1 MVSQNNILR
10 GKFAMKRLL
19 VPALAPLLLLVACE
33 QKTAPPAAPPSET
46 RTVAT
51 PADASA
57 ANFQHDPAV
66 ELTGFYFTE
75 TAVQSGN
82 WKLTSLD
89 IGQPSDFAAWED
101 GKRPENYGPIFL
113 AFDDV
118 TSATGENELGQ
129 TYHTVSIRVMPDS
142 YRVDGKSLLFRA
154 KDVRLGEVVLELTP
168 DLAAYKTAR
177 ATGPNGG
184 APQRVFTGSL
194 QVGAEH
200 VRNISFFYHPGE

>member
-1 MVSQNNILR
+1 
-10 GKFAMKRLL
+10 MKRLL
-19 VPALAPLLLLVACE
+19 VPMLAPLLLLVACE
-33 QKTAPPAAPPSET
+33 AKKDAAPSPPAET

-51 PADASA
+51 PTTTDASA

-89 IGQPSDFAAWED
+89 IGQPSDFAAWEE

-118 TSATGENELGQ
+118 TSPTGENELGQ

-142 YRVDGKSLLFRA
+142 YRVDGRSLLFRA
-154 KDVRLGEVVLELTP
+154 KDARLGEVLLELTP
-168 DLAAYKTAR
+168 DLAAYKSAR

-184 APQRVFTGSL
+184 PPKRVFTGGL
-194 QVGAEH
+194 QVGAERI
-200 VRNISFFYHPGE
+200 RNLSFFYHPGE

>member
-1 MVSQNNILR
+1 
-10 GKFAMKRLL
+10 MKRLL
-19 VPALAPLLLLVACE
+19 IPALAPLLLLAACE
-33 QKTAPPAAPPSET
+33 QKTPATPPQPSET

-57 ANFQHDPAV
+57 ANFQHDPKV

-118 TSATGENELGQ
+118 TSPTSQNELGQ
-129 TYHTVSIRVMPDS
+129 TYHTASIRVMPVS
-142 YRVDGKSLLFRA
+142 YRIDGKSLLFRA
-154 KDVRLGEVVLELTP
+154 KDARLGEVMLELTP

-177 ATGPNGG
+177 TTGPNGG

-194 QVGAEH
+194 QVGAETI
-200 VRNISFFYHPGE
+200 RNLSFFYHPGE